1 MGLADR
7 EGTLTGIPSL
17 SQKKSSKQHLKTSFE
32 KLKGSAEHFHIVLN
46 VLRRH

>member
-32 KLKGSAEHFHIVLN
+32 NLKVFEVVQNTSILY
-46 VLRRH
+46 